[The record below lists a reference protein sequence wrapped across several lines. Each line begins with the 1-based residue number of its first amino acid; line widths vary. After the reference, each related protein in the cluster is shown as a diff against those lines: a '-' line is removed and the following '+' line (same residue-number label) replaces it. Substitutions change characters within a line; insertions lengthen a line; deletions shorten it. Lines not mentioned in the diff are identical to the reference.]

1 MIYYT
6 PELLHAVKM
15 TEIFDAQGDFYCY
28 ISLRLYFK
36 LLLIMFEHLYYLEK
50 LAIDFLMQKTD
61 IAFVGGEGK
70 R

>member
-1 MIYYT
+1 
-6 PELLHAVKM
+6 M

-36 LLLIMFEHLYYLEK
+36 LLLIMFEHRQYLEK